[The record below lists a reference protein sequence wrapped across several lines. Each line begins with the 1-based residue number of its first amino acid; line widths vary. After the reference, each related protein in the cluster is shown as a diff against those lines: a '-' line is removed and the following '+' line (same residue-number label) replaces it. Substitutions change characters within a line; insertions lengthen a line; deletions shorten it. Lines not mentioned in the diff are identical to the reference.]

1 MSDIIKTTLREPDGP
16 EPKQPELLEQI
27 VEEFKDVGKTVKG
40 AGKKYVQAKAEQESA
55 KVQQIRA
62 EIFARAGE
70 LELKRQELLAQRE
83 KQQKE
88 LKLLEKRDKNAHMER
103 LLELELQKE
112 KNRIEAFNAVTE
124 RLKALKELGI
134 PVDMQVVDLEKVAK
148 RLLDS
153 K

>member
-16 EPKQPELLEQI
+16 APRQPELLEQI
-27 VEEFKDVGKTVKG
+27 VEEFKDVGKTAKD
-40 AGKKYVQAKAEQESA
+40 AGKKYVHAKAEQESA

-62 EIFARAGE
+62 GIFAQVGE
-70 LELKRQELLAQRE
+70 LELKRQELLAQRD

-88 LKLLEKRDKNAHMER
+88 LELLAKRDKNAHRER
-103 LLELELQKE
+103 MREIELQE
-112 KNRIEAFNAVTE
+112 QKNRIDAFKAVTE
-124 RLKALKELGI
+124 RLKALKELGMPI
-134 PVDMQVVDLEKVAK
+134 DMQVENPDVAVK